1 MSASPTTPEPQER
14 GAWLRTLYQLT
25 HSDTRWAKEQGWR
38 VVNWTLLLFGALL
51 AIAHLLAPHFSL
63 CAFVIAGLFLLAV
76 GIYYLVGLHCWALS
90 NRRSAEQLE
99 AQIPKDVVS
108 LLDRRAPGEK
118 HLPYLLVQVGIVTVA
133 FVLVLAVHILKNV
146 AV

>member
-1 MSASPTTPEPQER
+1 MSTSPITPEPQER

-51 AIAHLLAPHFSL
+51 AIAKWPAPYFSL
-63 CAFVIAGLFLLAV
+63 CAFVIANLFLLAV
-76 GIYYLVGLHCWALS
+76 GIYYLLDLHCWTQS
-90 NRRSAEQLE
+90 NRKSAEQLE
-99 AQIPKDVVS
+99 AQIPEDVLS

-118 HLPYLLVQVGIVTVA
+118 HLPYLLIQVGIVFVA
-133 FVLVLAVHILKNV
+133 FILVLLAHIP
-146 AV
+146 